1 MYPNKGRLL
10 RESAVRDG
18 GVVRGGYGNA
28 SEGSLWGP
36 EKELLGMSGCLGR
49 VCWQHS
55 TRHHP
60 SYCLHPSM
68 YGGAPVLL
76 GQRTRPAIAFL
87 HDLEMITLVI
97 GIYLDCLRVSDFF
110 PLRTV
115 RTDRR
120 YDDRESYLGNV

>member
-1 MYPNKGRLL
+1 MPKVAGASATLLVQGILKARLL
-10 RESAVRDG
+10 LQLRNG
-18 GVVRGGYGNA
+18 A
-28 SEGSLWGP
+28 SSVSSRSHTLHG
-36 EKELLGMSGCLGR
+36 
-49 VCWQHS
+49 
-55 TRHHP
+55 
-60 SYCLHPSM
+60 YCLHPSM
-68 YGGAPVLL
+68 HGGAPVLL